1 MVCFHGDFNI
11 ENMNNTY
18 SPIIVFGYNRPMH
31 LKRTLTAL
39 SENVYADQS
48 VLYIFCDGAKSNA
61 TEDDLSKIH
70 NVREVAREKCW
81 CKEVRIIEAPINKGL
96 ANSIID
102 GVTEVINQYGK
113 AIILEDDLVTSPFF
127 LKYMNEA
134 LEYYESRKS
143 VFSIGANRPPV
154 DKMEIPA
161 DYPYDVFV
169 CLRSYS
175 TGWATWKDRWDQV
188 DWSMDY
194 MEHFLSQPEQVKA
207 FNRAGE
213 DMTKLLIMQRDGEID
228 SWAMRFGFAHFY
240 QHAIAI
246 LPCHSYVDNIGFDG
260 TGIHSGT
267 NIRGEYRNDLSFAKE
282 HVRFLDVL
290 YEDRRIINAF
300 YSRFYPKRR
309 PIWKKAIN
317 YIARKLGKK
326 PVFVIKKKVYC

>member
-1 MVCFHGDFNI
+1 
-11 ENMNNTY
+11 MNKLL
-18 SPIIVFGYNRPMH
+18 SPVIVFAYNRPEH
-31 LKRTLTAL
+31 LRQTLTAL
-39 SENVYADQS
+39 SRNIYADQS
-48 VLYIFCDGAKSNA
+48 VLFIFCDGPKQGAHEDVIKKINNVKEIAKQ
-61 TEDDLSKIH
+61 DQ
-70 NVREVAREKCW
+70 W
-81 CKEVRIIEAPINKGL
+81 CKEVHIIEAPTNKGL

-175 TGWATWKDRWDQV
+175 TGWATWKDRWEQV

-194 MEHFLSQPEQVKA
+194 MDSFLGQPEQVKA

-213 DMTKLLIMQRDGEID
+213 DMTKMLIMQRDGKID

-246 LPCHSYVDNIGFDG
+246 LPCYSYVDNIGFDG

-267 NIRGEYRNDLSFAKE
+267 NTSGEYRNDLSLAKE
-282 HVRFLDVL
+282 NCHFIDVL
-290 YEDRRIINAF
+290 YEDSRIINAF
-300 YSRFYPKRR
+300 YSRFYPGKR
-309 PIWKKAIN
+309 PLWQKGVN
-317 YIARKLGKK
+317 FLARKFGKK
-326 PVFVIKKKVYC
+326 PPFVIKKKVYY